1 MFYGYFF
8 AITAVHVHTF
18 TNHDDLLRPT
28 FSIIKIITAPQT
40 SDLRIPTEIHHS
52 GVSVTGE
59 SSKAWFLDFQCA
71 LWFEDM
77 FLGFKY
83 TVAQVQPEISE

>member
-18 TNHDDLLRPT
+18 TNHDDLFYHQNRHA
-28 FSIIKIITAPQT
+28 ITAPQT

-77 FLGFKY
+77 FLGIKY